1 MKVVLINGSPH
12 ANGTTARALSE
23 VASSLNK
30 NGIETEIITVGDKEV
45 VGCNVCCYCVEHGK
59 CVKDDIVNEVIEKI
73 EHADGVVVGSPV
85 YFASLNGTLKSLLD
99 RVFFAKKSFANKPAA
114 AVAVARRAG
123 TTSTI
128 DIINKYFTIN
138 NMPVISSCYWNLVF
152 GSNGEQAQEDLEG
165 MQTMRTLGENMAW
178 IIKCINAGKE
188 AGVEFPKLEQ
198 KVKTNFI
205 KI

>member
-12 ANGTTARALSE
+12 ENGTTARALKE
-23 VASSLNK
+23 VASTLNL
-30 NGIETEIITVGDKEV
+30 NDVETEIVTIGNKEI

-59 CVKDDIVNEVIEKI
+59 CVKNDIANEIIAKI
-73 EHADGVVVGSPV
+73 EQADGVIVGSPV

-123 TTSTI
+123 TTATI

-138 NMPVISSCYWNLVF
+138 NMPVISSCYWNMVF
-152 GSNGEQAQEDLEG
+152 GSNGEQAELDLEG

-178 IIKCINAGKE
+178 IIKCIQAGKD
-188 AGVEFPKLEQ
+188 AGVKLPKHEN
-198 KVKTNFI
+198 KIKTSFI
-205 KI
+205 KK